1 MDESSLQEEPVF
13 NISKC
18 ESASLF
24 CEDLD
29 DYPSWVEL
37 FDFNAL
43 SPSSDNSYKFFSREA
58 IASIVQSNLNIF
70 SGFFNNEEDDKVF
83 TNTVTKQ
90 SMVIE
95 GLIHLIFCKKK
106 TENQW

>member
-18 ESASLF
+18 ESESSLF

-43 SPSSDNSYKFFSREA
+43 SPSSDNSCKLFSREA

-83 TNTVTKQ
+83 KNKVRQK
-90 SMVIE
+90 SKMIE
-95 GLIHLIFCKKK
+95 G
-106 TENQW
+106 